1 MSYSYHKLLK
11 FLYFEGYVDSYEEAE
26 NLLEEMSDEE
36 FDIVEGL
43 SRLPKGSLEEVS
55 DLYMRQSA
63 EASTKRAQQ
72 REREKR
78 ELQKQLALRAR
89 AQQTRSGDTISM
101 PGTHKGEKGTIVYN
115 KKTKQRTFIPDKS

>member
-11 FLYFEGYVDSYEEAE
+11 FLYFEGYADSYEEAE
-26 NLLEEMSDEE
+26 HLLEEMSDEE

-55 DLYMRQSA
+55 DSYLERSA
-63 EASTKRAQQ
+63 RASMERAQQ
-72 REREKR
+72 SEREKK
-78 ELQKQLALRAR
+78 EMQKQLASRAR

-115 KKTKQRTFIPDKS
+115 KITKQRTFIPDKS

>member
-11 FLYFEGYVDSYEEAE
+11 FLYFEGYADSYEEAE
-26 NLLEEMSDEE
+26 NLLEEMTDEE

-55 DLYMRQSA
+55 DSYLERSA
-63 EASTKRAQQ
+63 QYAM
-72 REREKR
+72 EREAQRKR
-78 ELQKQLALRAR
+78 EEAEKRKQLSSRAR

-101 PGTHKGEKGTIVYN
+101 PGTSKGQKGTIVYN
-115 KKTKQRTFIPDKS
+115 KLTKQRTFIPDKS